1 MLPAVTEFVGD
12 LFDRKVAGPQKV
24 LRPIHPEAK
33 QHGLRRNSKNLS
45 ETVSQRIMAWVQTE
59 EHWPGRARLEDLLMN
74 FLPQLETLGIDDV
87 TAMDKFDF
95 GSARQPAGHVY
106 QLESEPGGSRESVEK
121 TGRAFFERQLLAGV
135 AESLPLIG
143 RKFEDPSLGRSLE
156 EFAEVGLYSGADMK
170 LKRPD
175 TGTGT
180 C

>member
-33 QHGLRRNSKNLS
+33 QHGLRRNSKNLA
-45 ETVSQRIMAWVQTE
+45 ETVPQRIMAPVQTE
-59 EHWPGRARLEDLLMN
+59 KHWPGRARLEDLSMN

-87 TAMDKFDF
+87 TAIDKFGF

-106 QLESEPGGSRESVEK
+106 QLKSEPGRSRKSVEK
-121 TGRAFFERQLLAGV
+121 TGRAFFERQSLAGV
-135 AESLPLIG
+135 TKSLALTG
-143 RKFEDPSLGRSLE
+143 RKFEDPPLGRSLE
-156 EFAEVGLYSGADMK
+156 EFAEVGLDGGADMK
-170 LKRPD
+170 LKRPE
-175 TGTGT
+175 TGTGA